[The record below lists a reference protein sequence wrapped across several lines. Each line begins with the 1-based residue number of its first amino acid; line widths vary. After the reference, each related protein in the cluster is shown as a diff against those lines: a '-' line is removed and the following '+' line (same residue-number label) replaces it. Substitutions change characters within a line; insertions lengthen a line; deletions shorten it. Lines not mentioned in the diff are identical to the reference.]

1 MQRELLNCDAG
12 EPLEISGGGGEGILR
27 DINFF
32 AYIFIFAP
40 PSI

>member
-12 EPLEISGGGGEGILR
+12 EPLEISGVGEGILR

>member
-12 EPLEISGGGGEGILR
+12 EPLEISGGEGILR